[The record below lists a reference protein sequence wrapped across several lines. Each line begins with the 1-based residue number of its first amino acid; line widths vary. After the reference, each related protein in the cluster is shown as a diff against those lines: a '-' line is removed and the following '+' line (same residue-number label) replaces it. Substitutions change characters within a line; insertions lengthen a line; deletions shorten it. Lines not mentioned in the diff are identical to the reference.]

1 MSMSSL
7 QVPYYSPEQYLELE
21 RAALTKSEYLDGK
34 IYPMDGAIL
43 GMAGASERHNLI
55 VANLVGE
62 LRAAVKG
69 RSCRTYPSD
78 MKVEVGPKG
87 LFAYPDVSVVCG
99 QPRFHDD
106 VRDMLLNPTLIVEV
120 LSSSTEAYD
129 RGAKFA
135 QYRKISTLTDVLFVS
150 TDTTRVEHFSRQP
163 NGQWLLSDIS
173 DIQDSVEIV
182 SIDCELA
189 MSEIYAL
196 VEFDGSAT

>member
-1 MSMSSL
+1 MSSL
-7 QVPYYSPEQYLELE
+7 QVPYYSPEQYLALE

-34 IYPMDGAIL
+34 IYPMDGTLL

-69 RSCRTYPSD
+69 RLCRTYPSD
-78 MKVEVGPKG
+78 MKVEVGPNG

-135 QYRKISTLTDVLFVS
+135 QYRKISSLTDVLFVS
-150 TDTTRVEHFSRQP
+150 TDATRVEHFARQA
-163 NGQWLLSDIS
+163 NGQWLLSDVS
-173 DIQDSVEIV
+173 DIQRAVEID
-182 SIDCELA
+182 SIHCSLA

-196 VEFDGSAT
+196 VEFEASET